1 MNAAPPNPSP
11 PPPSSGHHLATI
23 SHEGR
28 FWDVYLEFEDDPR
41 RPTSFRALLCF
52 FLGLAFRLLQLLLH
66 PFLCFLLF
74 PLGLF
79 LFPFSFTLCF
89 VLLLF
94 GLSVCLFLFL
104 LLLNKSHN
112 QDL

>member
-28 FWDVYLEFEDDPR
+28 FWDVYVEFEDDPR

-52 FLGLAFRLLQLLLH
+52 FPGDPGDEEEASRTTVIIIENSYEDAMLKARGLDERQLQGLLR
-66 PFLCFLLF
+66 
-74 PLGLF
+74 
-79 LFPFSFTLCF
+79 S
-89 VLLLF
+89 VLP
-94 GLSVCLFLFL
+94 
-104 LLLNKSHN
+104 
-112 QDL
+112 D

>member
-52 FLGLAFRLLQLLLH
+52 FPGDPGDEEEASRTTVIIIENSYEDAMLKARGLDERQLQGLLR
-66 PFLCFLLF
+66 
-74 PLGLF
+74 
-79 LFPFSFTLCF
+79 S
-89 VLLLF
+89 VLP
-94 GLSVCLFLFL
+94 
-104 LLLNKSHN
+104 
-112 QDL
+112 D